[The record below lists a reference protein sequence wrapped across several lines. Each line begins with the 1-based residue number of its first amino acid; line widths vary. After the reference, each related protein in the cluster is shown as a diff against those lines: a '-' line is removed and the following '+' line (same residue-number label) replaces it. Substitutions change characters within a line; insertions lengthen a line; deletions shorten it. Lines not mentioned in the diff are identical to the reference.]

1 MLTELGCDFEV
12 NPNIGIYFCR
22 LMLMLKLER
31 LIYQNFYHLSATRQA
46 IQYKVQILKYD
57 MKWFVSK
64 KAAKP
69 HSTICQ
75 SIVFSV

>member
-46 IQYKVQILKYD
+46 IQYKVQILKYE
-57 MKWFVSK
+57 
-64 KAAKP
+64 
-69 HSTICQ
+69 
-75 SIVFSV
+75 IVKSS